1 MKFRQIW
8 SHWFP
13 IAQDSRSFILLFFLN
28 VKTTKL
34 KLSKVQ
40 GSVLRPLQTS
50 CKSVVIYN
58 WQSLLRLK
66 FSVVTQ
72 STVNSQQPAP
82 SFFKKMGQ
90 PRPLFVYFRLF
101 KQTLQFLKQ
110 INVKKCPSS
119 IQHRDSNSQPFDY
132 KSPPLTTRPGLPKA
146 DGFVCRTKIIFINA
160 NDLAFQ
166 LQVGNRKKI
175 FYTFWSSLFCSS
187 VKQLQRQIIFS
198 FEN

>member
-1 MKFRQIW
+1 MIKQK
-8 SHWFP
+8 
-13 IAQDSRSFILLFFLN
+13 LMVLFFKNGPYPASFSFLFSSFQTN
-28 VKTTKL
+28 TTIRTANK
-34 KLSKVQ
+34 
-40 GSVLRPLQTS
+40 
-50 CKSVVIYN
+50 CE
-58 WQSLLRLK
+58 
-66 FSVVTQ
+66 
-72 STVNSQQPAP
+72 
-82 SFFKKMGQ
+82 
-90 PRPLFVYFRLF
+90 
-101 KQTLQFLKQ
+101 
-110 INVKKCPSS
+110 KCPSS